1 MAALWDAVSAFNAL
15 STTSRELL
23 HDAQPPGLHV
33 DPRAMLWSA
42 ARAQGWAGLNSISLD
57 ALSKIGTLRHLDNG
71 IIVQQDEQ
79 VYIREVMSRVLL
91 DIFSRAQSRALLSP
105 GLIDTISHDFAGA
118 GGAILDNTLLSTP
131 PFDNEAITSFIA
143 ATIADAASLA
153 GTLIHYIDEDPAVA
167 RAFRR
172 FAEDPS
178 SWSRYVQSYSD
189 SPSVQEIVRHIHRPR
204 GPSFRR
210 LTIVPRPGNRS
221 KFEEMSLLTRVIPT
235 FFHHGAPG
243 QTHAFGVDAES
254 ATGLFALHDEDIE
267 YIAALF
273 IAAFLRFHN

>member
-15 STTSRELL
+15 STTSPEFL
-23 HDAQPPGLHV
+23 HGAQPPTFHV

-79 VYIREVMSRVLL
+79 VYIRQVMSRVLL

-118 GGAILDNTLLSTP
+118 GGAVLDNTLLSTP
-131 PFDNEAITSFIA
+131 PFDDEAITSFIA

-153 GTLIHYIDEDPAVA
+153 GALIHYIDEDPAVA

-172 FAEDPS
+172 FAEDPT
-178 SWSRYVQSYSD
+178 SWSGYVQSYSD
-189 SPSVQEIVRHIHRPR
+189 SPSIQEIVRRLHRPR
-204 GPSFRR
+204 GPSFRT
-210 LTIVPRPGNRS
+210 LTIVVRPGNRS
-221 KFEEMSLLTRVIPT
+221 KSEMSPFTKVIPT

-243 QTHAFGVDAES
+243 QTDALGVDAES
-254 ATGLFALHDEDIE
+254 AIGPFALHDEDIE

-273 IAAFLRFHN
+273 IAALLRFHN